1 MILFSK
7 KGSLIHQTSCTV
19 ECSYN
24 INILD
29 YLEASG
35 NKYPGKIALADD
47 NSAISFSEL
56 IKKAKSIG
64 SIVAQLSAQKMRQPV
79 IVFVD
84 RNVESII
91 SFMGVVYSGNFY
103 APIDSKMPKER
114 IELIVKTLNPVAAI
128 VRSDFDNDTLESI
141 SFPGV
146 ILNYEDIAEM
156 PVEEILLEE
165 IRRKTIDIDPLYA
178 LFTSGS
184 TGVPKGVLIHHR
196 AVIDLSEW
204 LVHTFN
210 FSEKDILGNQTPFYF
225 DGSVKDIY
233 ITLKTGATLY
243 IISRKYFSFPKLL
256 ADFLNEKEITSILWA
271 TSAVSLIG
279 NSNILAEEEFPHIK
293 KVFFAGEAMPAKQ
306 LNVWR
311 KYLPQAKFVNL
322 YGPTE
327 ATVDTTYY
335 IVERDFNNDEY
346 IPIGHPCRNKEV
358 LVLNEKNQLTEPM
371 EVGELCVRATGL
383 ASGYYNNENKT
394 REVFVQNPL
403 HNSYEDKIYRTG
415 DMVRYNLSSEIEFV
429 SRKDFQIKHM
439 GNRIELGEIEVAVN
453 SLENVASAAC
463 IYDDNKQ
470 KIVLFYTTI
479 NGEKIDIINLL
490 KHKLPK
496 YMFPNIILKK
506 DTLPYNF
513 NDKIDRIKLKEQYL
527 NEKN

>member
-1 MILFSK
+1 MSY
-7 KGSLIHQTSCTV
+7 TV
-19 ECSYN
+19 ECKYN
-24 INILD
+24 LNILD

-35 NKYPGKIALADD
+35 NKFPEKIALADD
-47 NSAISFSEL
+47 NTAISFAEL

-64 SIVAQLSAQKMRQPV
+64 SNVAQLTAYKMRQPV
-79 IVFVD
+79 MVFVD

-114 IELIVKTLNPVAAI
+114 VELIVKTLNPVAAI
-128 VRSDFDNDTLESI
+128 VLSDFDYDTLESI

-146 ILNYEDIAEM
+146 VLKYEDIAGK
-156 PVEEILLEE
+156 PVEETLLAE
-165 IRRKTIDIDPLYA
+165 IRKKTIDIDPLYA

-184 TGVPKGVLIHHR
+184 TGVPKGVVIHHK

-204 LVHTFN
+204 LVNTFD
-210 FSEKDILGNQTPFYF
+210 FSEKDVLGNQTPFYF
-225 DGSVKDIY
+225 DGSVKDIF
-233 ITLKTGATLY
+233 ITLKTGATMY
-243 IISRKYFSFPKLL
+243 IIGRKYFSFPKLL
-256 ADFLNEKEITSILWA
+256 ADYLNEKKITSILWA

-327 ATVDTTYY
+327 VTVDTTYY
-335 IVERDFNNDEY
+335 TVERDFNDDEY
-346 IPIGHPCRNKEV
+346 IPIGYPCRNKEV
-358 LVLNEKNQLTEPM
+358 LVFNEKNQLTEPM

-383 ASGYYNNENKT
+383 ALGYYNNENKT
-394 REVFVQNPL
+394 RDVFVQNPL
-403 HNSYEDKIYRTG
+403 HDFYEDKIYRTG
-415 DMVRYNLSSEIEFV
+415 DMVRYNERGELEFV

-453 SLENVASAAC
+453 SLDNIASAAC
-463 IYDDNKQ
+463 IYDDVKQ

-479 NGEKIDIINLL
+479 NGEKLDIINSL

-496 YMFPNIILKK
+496 YMFPNVILKK
-506 DTLPYNF
+506 NKLPYNF
-513 NDKIDRIKLKEQYL
+513 SDKIDRLKLKEQYL
-527 NEKN
+527 NEKS